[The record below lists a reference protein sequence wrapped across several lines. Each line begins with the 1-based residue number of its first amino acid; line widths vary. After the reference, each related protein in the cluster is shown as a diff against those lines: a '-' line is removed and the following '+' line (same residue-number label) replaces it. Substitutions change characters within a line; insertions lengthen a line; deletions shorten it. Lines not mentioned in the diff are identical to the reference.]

1 MGLNPKVWLPHLWF
15 VLYTIAVEYPQ
26 TPNDVTKKK
35 YYTLIQNLPVFFPE
49 YPMGSNFID
58 LLDKYPVTP
67 YLSSRLSLMK
77 WVHYMQNKINLQMED
92 ESLDFYECLEKYY
105 DSYKPSEMRNREI
118 VKTRKRYIQFGIFV
132 FMFTTIVLLYR
143 K

>member
-1 MGLNPKVWLPHLWF
+1 
-15 VLYTIAVEYPQ
+15 
-26 TPNDVTKKK
+26 
-35 YYTLIQNLPVFFPE
+35 
-49 YPMGSNFID
+49 
-58 LLDKYPVTP
+58 
-67 YLSSRLSLMK
+67 
-77 WVHYMQNKINLQMED
+77 MQNKINLQMEE

>member
-77 WVHYMQNKINLQMED
+77 WIHYIQNKINLQMEE

>member
-67 YLSSRLSLMK
+67 YLSSRLSA
-77 WVHYMQNKINLQMED
+77 NN
-92 ESLDFYECLEKYY
+92 
-105 DSYKPSEMRNREI
+105 
-118 VKTRKRYIQFGIFV
+118 
-132 FMFTTIVLLYR
+132 
-143 K
+143 

>member
-1 MGLNPKVWLPHLWF
+1 
-15 VLYTIAVEYPQ
+15 
-26 TPNDVTKKK
+26 
-35 YYTLIQNLPVFFPE
+35 
-49 YPMGSNFID
+49 
-58 LLDKYPVTP
+58 
-67 YLSSRLSLMK
+67 
-77 WVHYMQNKINLQMED
+77 MEE

>member
-77 WVHYMQNKINLQMED
+77 WVHYMQNKINLQMEE